1 MAPGAVGLRRLAT
14 ITPTFNLP
22 TPGTGWEFP
31 RASPSRPRLVTAQHR
46 PDDIGGAQRGDL
58 LRQVRVVGAGRD
70 KDGVAGFHGM
80 HRVPDGL
87 LGAFRPAPVIGVV
100 AGPRIDIPLHGK
112 RTSEAA
118 DTPLHNRAV
127 LALS

>member
-1 MAPGAVGLRRLAT
+1 MGARRRGTPATSYNHPHLQFAYPRDRMGVPQGLA
-14 ITPTFNLP
+14 F
-22 TPGTGWEFP
+22 
-31 RASPSRPRLVTAQHR
+31 APRLVTAQHR